1 MRPKGPQ
8 GTGKTVLV
16 AEVPAAHSGVV
27 LTETQQTTPHR
38 WAALSV
44 LCAGLLLVGMD
55 LTVLN
60 VAVPT
65 ISRELLPS
73 GSELLWIVDSYALT
87 VAAGL
92 IACGTL
98 GDRFGRKRMLMAGF
112 AVFGVASAAA
122 ALAVTPGQLIA
133 ARAALGIG
141 GTMMMATTPAIIRA
155 IFPADRER
163 SVAIGLWTAAN
174 SVGVSVG
181 PLLGGLLIEHF
192 WWGSVFLVNV
202 PIVVLAVAG
211 GALLVPESR
220 NTRPHRWD
228 AAGAGMSA
236 MGLGTVVYAFQQ
248 LGEHDGSRPVV
259 WATGLLGVAL
269 LIGFVVRQRRISQPL
284 LDVTQFADRWFSLS
298 ALCILGCYGAY
309 TALLFLLTQRF
320 QLLQGYSPLGAGLA
334 LMPLALANAGGAAL
348 APRFAARWGR
358 RRALSGG
365 LLLCALAL
373 AAFTLCGATGNY
385 AALVAAGLGSGAV
398 MTLGSDAI
406 LGAAKPE
413 RAGEAGAVQETS
425 FSLGAGLGLAVLG
438 TVLSL
443 VYRSD
448 FAPVPGASA
457 HQWETARSSLG
468 AATEVA
474 ARTGGRIGDALQ
486 SAAEHAFDTG
496 FAVATGSAAVVLVLL
511 GALAWRGLRESGCH
525 RGHT

>member
-1 MRPKGPQ
+1 M
-8 GTGKTVLV
+8 
-16 AEVPAAHSGVV
+16 
-27 LTETQQTTPHR
+27 
-38 WAALSV
+38 
-44 LCAGLLLVGMD
+44 LCAGLLMVGMD
-55 LTVLN
+55 LTVLH

-73 GSELLWIVDSYALT
+73 GSALLWIVDSYALT

-92 IACGTL
+92 ITCGTL
-98 GDRFGRKRMLMAGF
+98 GDRFGRKRILVSGCV
-112 AVFGVASAAA
+112 VFGLASTGA
-122 ALAVTPGQLIA
+122 ALSVAPGELIA
-133 ARAALGIG
+133 ARAALGVG
-141 GTMMMATTPAIIRA
+141 GAMIMASTPAIIKA
-155 IFPADRER
+155 IFPDDRER

-202 PIVVLAVAG
+202 PIVVLTVIG

-228 AAGAGMSA
+228 AISAVMSA
-236 MGLGTVVYAFQQ
+236 VGLATVVYAFQQ
-248 LGEHDGSRPVV
+248 LGEYGWTQPVV
-259 WATGLLGVAL
+259 RGIGLAGMVL
-269 LIGFVVRQRRISQPL
+269 LAGFVVRQRRIAHPL
-284 LDVTQFADRWFSLS
+284 LDVAQFADRRFSVA
-298 ALCILGCYGAY
+298 ALCIFGCYGAY

-320 QLLQGYSPLGAGLA
+320 QLLEDYSPLGAGLA
-334 LMPLALANAGGAAL
+334 LVPLALANAGGAAL

-358 RRALSGG
+358 RRGLSGG

-373 AAFTLCGATGNY
+373 AAFALFGASANY
-385 AALVAAGLGSGAV
+385 GALLAAGLGSGVV
-398 MTLGSDAI
+398 MALGSDAI

-425 FSLGAGLGLAVLG
+425 FSLGAGLGLAFLG

-457 HQWETARSSLG
+457 QQWNTARSSLG
-468 AATEVA
+468 AASEVA
-474 ARTGGRIGDALQ
+474 ARAGGRVGDALH
-486 SAAEHAFDTG
+486 SAAAHAFDTG
-496 FAVATGSAAVVLVLL
+496 FAVATGSAAAVVALL
-511 GALAWRGLRESGCH
+511 GVLAWRGMRASDDR
-525 RGHT
+525 RGHE

>member
-1 MRPKGPQ
+1 M
-8 GTGKTVLV
+8 
-16 AEVPAAHSGVV
+16 
-27 LTETQQTTPHR
+27 LTETKQTTPHR
-38 WAALSV
+38 WAALGV
-44 LCAGLLLVGMD
+44 LCASLLMVGMD
-55 LTVLN
+55 LTVLH

-92 IACGTL
+92 ITCGTL

-112 AVFGVASAAA
+112 VVFGLASAGA
-122 ALAVTPGQLIA
+122 ALSVVPGQLIA
-133 ARAALGIG
+133 ARAALGVG
-141 GTMMMATTPAIIRA
+141 GAMIMASTPAVIRA
-155 IFPADRER
+155 VFPDDRER

-202 PIVVLAVAG
+202 PIVVLAVVG

-220 NTRPHRWD
+220 NTRSHPWD
-228 AAGAGMSA
+228 AVSAGMSA
-236 MGLGTVVYAFQQ
+236 VGLGTVVYAFQQ
-248 LGEHDGSRPVV
+248 LGEHDGSQPVV
-259 WATGLLGVAL
+259 WATALLGVAL
-269 LIGFVVRQRRISQPL
+269 LVGFVVRQRRIRHPL
-284 LDVTQFADRWFSLS
+284 LDVTQFADRGFSLS

-320 QLLQGYSPLGAGLA
+320 QLLEGYSPLGAGLA
-334 LMPLALANAGGAAL
+334 LVPLALANAGGAAL

-358 RRALSGG
+358 RRGLSGG
-365 LLLCALAL
+365 LLLGALAL
-373 AAFTLCGATGNY
+373 AAFTLFGATGNY
-385 AALVAAGLGSGAV
+385 LALVAAGLGSGTV

-406 LGAAKPE
+406 MGTAKPE

-448 FAPVPGASA
+448 FAPVSGASA
-457 HQWETARSSLG
+457 QQWDTARSSLG

-474 ARTGGRIGDALQ
+474 AQTGGRVGEGLQ
-486 SAAEHAFDTG
+486 SAAEHAFDAG
-496 FAVATGSAAVVLVLL
+496 FAVATGSAAAVLALL
-511 GALAWRGLRESGCH
+511 GVMAWRGLRESGSREH
-525 RGHT
+525 N

>member
-1 MRPKGPQ
+1 M
-8 GTGKTVLV
+8 
-16 AEVPAAHSGVV
+16 PAAHSGGV

-38 WAALSV
+38 WAALGV
-44 LCAGLLLVGMD
+44 LCAALLMVGTD
-55 LTVLN
+55 LTVLH

-92 IACGTL
+92 ITCGTL

-112 AVFGVASAAA
+112 VVFGLASAGA
-122 ALAVTPGQLIA
+122 ALSVTPGQLIA
-133 ARAALGIG
+133 ARAALGVG
-141 GTMMMATTPAIIRA
+141 GAMMMASTPAIIRA
-155 IFPADRER
+155 VFPDDRER

-192 WWGSVFLVNV
+192 WWGSVFLVK
-202 PIVVLAVAG
+202 
-211 GALLVPESR
+211 
-220 NTRPHRWD
+220 
-228 AAGAGMSA
+228 
-236 MGLGTVVYAFQQ
+236 
-248 LGEHDGSRPVV
+248 PVV
-259 WATGLLGVAL
+259 WATALLGVAL
-269 LIGFVVRQRRISQPL
+269 LVGFVVRQRRIPHPL
-284 LDVTQFADRWFSLS
+284 LDVTQFADRRFSLS
-298 ALCILGCYGAY
+298 ALCILGCYGTY

-320 QLLQGYSPLGAGLA
+320 QLLEGCSPLGAGLA
-334 LMPLALANAGGAAL
+334 LVPLALANAGGAAV

-358 RRALSGG
+358 RHGLAGG

-373 AAFTLCGATGNY
+373 ATFTLFGATGNY
-385 AALVAAGLGSGAV
+385 VALVTAGLGSGTV

-438 TVLSL
+438 TVLAL

-448 FAPVPGASA
+448 FAPVPSASA
-457 HQWETARSSLG
+457 QQWDTARSSLG
-468 AATEVA
+468 AATEEA
-474 ARTGGRIGDALQ
+474 AQAGGRVGDALRV
-486 SAAEHAFDTG
+486 AAGHAFDTG
-496 FAVATGSAAVVLVLL
+496 FAVATGSAAAVLALL
-511 GALAWRGLRESGCH
+511 GVLAWRGLRESGCR
-525 RGHT
+525 RGHD

>member
-1 MRPKGPQ
+1 M
-8 GTGKTVLV
+8 
-16 AEVPAAHSGVV
+16 
-27 LTETQQTTPHR
+27 LTETNQTTPHR
-38 WAALSV
+38 WAVLGV
-44 LCAGLLLVGMD
+44 LCAGLLMVGMD
-55 LTVLN
+55 LTVLH

-65 ISRELLPS
+65 ISRQLLPS

-92 IACGTL
+92 ITCGTL

-112 AVFGVASAAA
+112 VVFGLASAAA
-122 ALAVTPGQLIA
+122 ALSVAPGQLIA
-133 ARAALGIG
+133 ARAALGVG
-141 GTMMMATTPAIIRA
+141 GAMIMASTPAIIKA
-155 IFPADRER
+155 VFPDDRER

-202 PIVVLAVAG
+202 TIVVLAVFG

-220 NTRPHRWD
+220 NARPGRWD
-228 AAGAGMSA
+228 AVSAGMSA
-236 MGLGTVVYAFQQ
+236 VGLGTVVYAFQQ
-248 LGEHDGSRPVV
+248 LGEHDGSQPVA
-259 WATGLLGVAL
+259 WIPAILGMVL
-269 LIGFVVRQRRISQPL
+269 LIGFVVRQRRISHPL
-284 LDVTQFADRWFSLS
+284 LDVAQFADRRFSLS

-320 QLLQGYSPLGAGLA
+320 QLLEGSSPLGAGLA
-334 LMPLALANAGGAAL
+334 LVPLALANAGGAAV

-358 RRALSGG
+358 RPGLSGG

-373 AAFTLCGATGNY
+373 AAFALFGATGNY

-406 LGAAKPE
+406 LGVAKPE

-438 TVLSL
+438 TVLSV

-457 HQWETARSSLG
+457 QEWDTARSSLG

-474 ARTGGRIGDALQ
+474 TRTGGRVGEALRG
-486 SAAEHAFDTG
+486 AAEHAFDAG
-496 FAVATGSAAVVLVLL
+496 FAIATGSAAVVLALL
-511 GALAWRGLRESGCH
+511 GGLAWRGLRESGR
-525 RGHT
+525 RGH

>member
-1 MRPKGPQ
+1 M
-8 GTGKTVLV
+8 
-16 AEVPAAHSGVV
+16 

-38 WAALSV
+38 WAALGV
-44 LCAGLLLVGMD
+44 LCASLLMVGMD
-55 LTVLN
+55 LTVLH

-65 ISRELLPS
+65 ISRQLLPS

-92 IACGTL
+92 ITCGTL
-98 GDRFGRKRMLMAGF
+98 GDRFGRKRMLMTGF
-112 AVFGVASAAA
+112 AVFGLASAGA
-122 ALAVTPGQLIA
+122 ALSITPGQLIA
-133 ARAALGIG
+133 ARAALGVG
-141 GTMMMATTPAIIRA
+141 GAMIMASTPAIIRTL
-155 IFPADRER
+155 FPDDRER
-163 SVAIGLWTAAN
+163 SMAIGLWTAAN

-181 PLLGGLLIEHF
+181 PLLGGLLIERF

-202 PIVVLAVAG
+202 PIVVLAMVG

-228 AAGAGMSA
+228 AFSA
-236 MGLGTVVYAFQQ
+236 VLSAVGLGTVVYAFQQ
-248 LGEHDGSRPVV
+248 LSEHDGTQPVV
-259 WATGLLGVAL
+259 WATALVGVAL
-269 LIGFVVRQRRISQPL
+269 LFGFVVRQRRLPQPL
-284 LDVTQFADRWFSLS
+284 LDVTQFADRRFSLS

-320 QLLQGYSPLGAGLA
+320 QLLEGMSPLGAGLA
-334 LMPLALANAGGAAL
+334 LVPLALANAGGAAV

-358 RRALSGG
+358 SHGLSGG

-373 AAFTLCGATGNY
+373 AAFTLFGTTDNY
-385 AALVAAGLGSGAV
+385 VALVAAGLGSGAV

-448 FAPVPGASA
+448 FAEVPGASA
-457 HQWETARSSLG
+457 QQWETARSSLG

-474 ARTGGRIGDALQ
+474 ARAGGRVGNALRG
-486 SAAEHAFDTG
+486 AAAHAFDTG
-496 FAVATGSAAVVLVLL
+496 FAVATGSAAAVLALL
-511 GALAWRGLRESGCH
+511 GVLAWRGLREPGRC
-525 RGHT
+525 RREND